1 MNDKNRQRHIAYEV
15 LVILGQ
21 LALLTYITRLW
32 PILLLIIL
40 GIFVAALRLLFL
52 SSQKVE
58 PVRPLLTLP
67 PPHQP
72 PTEKD
77 LQSAAYTIVQC
88 RITQILSAKFPEA
101 RWVWENPR
109 AMEDILAGNAD
120 FIVILAV
127 RIMKPAF
134 IALGRTF
141 HAPIRAVRPFGSIS
155 AFQLCSNQLCKNVF
169 CHVGSC
175 GEREVL
181 AIVSTECPILP
192 DNIDCQFLP

>member
-101 RWVWENPR
+101 RWPSWYPEYEAIPKP
-109 AMEDILAGNAD
+109 DSLAPG
-120 FIVILAV
+120 
-127 RIMKPAF
+127 
-134 IALGRTF
+134 
-141 HAPIRAVRPFGSIS
+141 
-155 AFQLCSNQLCKNVF
+155 
-169 CHVGSC
+169 
-175 GEREVL
+175 
-181 AIVSTECPILP
+181 LP
-192 DNIDCQFLP
+192 DRASASE